1 MSKKITR
8 TARSSARALIA
19 EVRDFCTR
27 HHIPPTEVDC
37 ESGYTNSARLLAGQ
51 TLNLTH
57 ENESRLRRWLE
68 SRRFPEPADTETD
81 PVPDPAPAPGLLVLT
96 RQWAD
101 PCWISRLPWPR
112 WWSTSGPTSPARTS
126 PGPLPRSRPGTHRE
140 PPPVAGQ
147 GGRGRSGHGRGR

>member
-19 EVRDFCTR
+19 EVRDFCAR
-27 HHIPPTEVDC
+27 HQIPPTEVDR

-57 ENESRLRRWLE
+57 ENESRLRKWLE

-81 PVPDPAPAPGLLVLT
+81 PVPAPTPGLLVLT
-96 RQWAD
+96 RQWDDPSLDLPLALAQVVEHFRPHVPRAD
-101 PCWISRLPWPR
+101 ITRALSVV
-112 WWSTSGPTSPARTS
+112 SARYA
-126 PGPLPRSRPGTHRE
+126 P
-140 PPPVAGQ
+140 
-147 GGRGRSGHGRGR
+147 